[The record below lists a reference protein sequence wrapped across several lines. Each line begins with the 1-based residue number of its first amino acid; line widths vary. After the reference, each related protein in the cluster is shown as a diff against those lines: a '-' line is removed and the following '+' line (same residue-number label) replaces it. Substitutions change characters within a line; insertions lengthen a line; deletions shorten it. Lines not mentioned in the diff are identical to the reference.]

1 MKLLSKIAAPILS
14 VLSLFML
21 TGCGK
26 KESKVNFVTSC
37 YPVHII
43 AMNIADGVEGVEIKK
58 MSENHSGCLH
68 DFQLQTKD
76 LKNIEKS
83 SAFIIN
89 GAGMENFLDKITEE
103 NQEIKIIDSSKGI
116 PLIEEECGHDDCED
130 EECDCE
136 DEECNCHHHGGS
148 NSHIWL
154 SLENYMI
161 QIKNICEGMKSAD
174 PNNAEKYQ
182 KNADIYVNKVCDL
195 KIKMHDELH
204 KFKGKDI
211 ITFHNAFPYFA
222 KEFGIN
228 ILKVINHEPGE
239 EPSAKEIL
247 ETINAVKQNNIKA
260 IFTEPQYTDSA
271 AKTIAKETGAEIYTL
286 DPCVTGDNDK
296 NAYIDTMEKNLEILK
311 IAFSE

>member
-1 MKLLSKIAAPILS
+1 MKLLKKIAAPILS
-14 VLSLFML
+14 VISLFIL
-21 TGCGK
+21 SGCGK
-26 KESKVNFVTSC
+26 KESSVNFVTSC

-43 AMNIADGVEGVEIKK
+43 AMNIADGVDDVEIKK

-116 PLIEEECGHDDCED
+116 ALIEEEHDHDECED
-130 EECDCE
+130 EDC
-136 DEECNCHHHGGS
+136 CHDYHSGS
-148 NSHIWL
+148 NPHIWL
-154 SLENYMI
+154 SPENYI
-161 QIKNICEGMKSAD
+161 VQIKNICEGMKFAD
-174 PNNAEKYQ
+174 PKNAEKYEQ
-182 KNADIYVNKVCDL
+182 NADIYINKIRDL
-195 KIKMHDELH
+195 KIKMHDKLQ
-204 KFKGKDI
+204 KFEGQNI

-222 KEFGIN
+222 KEFSIN
-228 ILKVINHEPGE
+228 ILGVINHEPGE

-247 ETINAVKQNNIKA
+247 ETVSTIKQNDIKA
-260 IFTEPQYTDSA
+260 IFTEPQYVDNA
-271 AKTIAKETGAEIYTL
+271 AKTISNETGVQIYTL
-286 DPCVTGDNDK
+286 DPCVTGSNDK
-296 NAYIDTMEKNLEILK
+296 NAYINTMEKNLEILK

>member
-1 MKLLSKIAAPILS
+1 MKILRKIAAPILS
-14 VLSLFML
+14 GISLFML
-21 TGCGK
+21 TGCSK
-26 KESKVNFVTSC
+26 RESNTNFVTSC

-43 AMNIADGVEGVEIKK
+43 ALNIAHEVDGVDIKK

-76 LKNIEKS
+76 LRNIEKS

-89 GAGMENFLDKITEE
+89 GAGMENFLGKITEE
-103 NQEIKIIDSSKGI
+103 NQEIKIIDSSVGI
-116 PLIEEECGHDDCED
+116 PLIDEECAYDDCDED
-130 EECDCE
+130 EECDC
-136 DEECNCHHHGGS
+136 NHHHEGA
-148 NSHIWL
+148 NPHIWL
-154 SLENYMI
+154 SLENYTA

-174 PNNAEKYQ
+174 PKNAEKYQ
-182 KNADIYVNKVCDL
+182 KNADIYIDKIKDL
-195 KIKMHDELH
+195 KIKMHSELQ
-204 KFKGKDI
+204 KFEGESI

-228 ILKVINHEPGE
+228 VLGVVNHEPGE

-247 ETINAVKQNNIKA
+247 KIVNKIKQNGIKA
-260 IFTEPQYTDSA
+260 IFTEPQYPDSA
-271 AKTIAKETGAEIYTL
+271 AKTISKETGVQIYTL

-296 NAYIDTMEKNLEILK
+296 NAYINAMEKNLEILK